1 MAGSEARLS
10 NVLKEGGYYS
20 HGSGIHFPMTSQEN
34 HAARSLDCDVIII
47 GGGPAGTTA
56 ATELARR
63 GRKVQLFE
71 KSRHPRFHIGESLL
85 PMNIPIFERLGVLDE
100 VDRIGVRKPAA
111 DFPADNERGF
121 NVFDFSKSLER
132 LPGYA
137 YQVKREELDQ
147 ILFRNAQ
154 RAGATTYENTEVVNA
169 TTSADSATVIVRD
182 SAGQTREVR
191 ARYLIDA
198 SGRDTFLGNRLKLK
212 DRHARHRSA
221 AVFAHFTGVERREE
235 PWTGNIS
242 IYRFRVGFGQGWIW
256 LIPLTDGIT
265 SIGAVLLP
273 EHMKHRQGSLED
285 FLMQILHSV
294 PALKARMANA
304 RLHGNLEATGNYS
317 YECREHTGPS
327 WIMAGDSS
335 AFLDPVFSSGV
346 LLAMH
351 GASHAA
357 ELVNRV
363 LDGERERPLQRAY
376 EREMRAGLREFSW
389 FIVRFTTPALA
400 WLFANPRNVL
410 RVEEA
415 MVSMLSGHVFNAR
428 RTQRRLRVFKVLY
441 YLTSF
446 FMWRDTLR
454 HRRELRALEAG

>member
-1 MAGSEARLS
+1 
-10 NVLKEGGYYS
+10 
-20 HGSGIHFPMTSQEN
+20 MTSQEN
-34 HAARSLDCDVIII
+34 HTSRSHDCDVIVI

-63 GRKVQLFE
+63 GRTVQLFE

-85 PMNIPIFERLGVLDE
+85 PMNIPILERLGVLEE
-100 VDRIGVRKPAA
+100 VDRIGIRKPAA

-121 NVFDFSKSLER
+121 NVFDFTRSLEK

-137 YQVKREELDQ
+137 YQVKREQFDE
-147 ILFRNAQ
+147 ILFRNTQ
-154 RAGATTYENTEVVNA
+154 RAGVSTYENTEVIA
-169 TTSADSATVIVRD
+169 AATSAASATVTVRD
-182 SAGQTREVR
+182 TTGQIREVR

-198 SGRDTFLGNRLKLK
+198 SGRDTFLGNTLKLK
-212 DRHARHRSA
+212 KRHARHRSA
-221 AVFAHFTGVERREE
+221 AVFAHFTGVERRAA

-242 IYRFRVGFGQGWIW
+242 IYRFRIGTGHGWIW

-273 EHMKHRQGSLED
+273 EHMKQRTGSLEE
-285 FLMQILHSV
+285 FLMGILHSV
-294 PALKARMANA
+294 PALKARMADA
-304 RLHGNLEATGNYS
+304 KLHGNLEATGNYS
-317 YECREHTGPS
+317 YECREHTGPR

-335 AFLDPVFSSGV
+335 AFVDPVFSSGV

-351 GASHAA
+351 AATRAA
-357 ELVNRV
+357 EMVDSV
-363 LDGERERPLQRAY
+363 LSGGSERSLQRAY
-376 EREMRAGLREFSW
+376 EREMRAGLKEFTW

-415 MVSMLSGHVFNAR
+415 MVSMLSGHVFEAR
-428 RTQRRLRVFKVLY
+428 RTLRRLRVFKVLY
-441 YLTSF
+441 YITSL
-446 FMWRDTLR
+446 FMWRDTLKF
-454 HRRELRALEAG
+454 RRELRELRAG

>member
-1 MAGSEARLS
+1 
-10 NVLKEGGYYS
+10 
-20 HGSGIHFPMTSQEN
+20 MTSQEN

-85 PMNIPIFERLGVLDE
+85 PMNIPILERLGVLPE

-137 YQVKREELDQ
+137 YQVKREEFDE

-154 RAGATTYENTEVVNA
+154 RAGAGTYENTEVINAA
-169 TTSADSATVIVRD
+169 TTADSASVTVRD
-182 SAGQTREVR
+182 AAGQTREVR

-198 SGRDTFLGNRLKLK
+198 SGRDTFLGNNLKLK
-212 DRHARHRSA
+212 KRHARHRSA
-221 AVFAHFTGVERREE
+221 AIFAHFTGVERRAE

-242 IYRFRVGFGQGWIW
+242 IYRFHQGWIW
-256 LIPLTDGIT
+256 LIPLSNDIT
-265 SIGAVLLP
+265 SIGAVLSP
-273 EHMKHRQGSLED
+273 ETLKKRSGPLEP
-285 FLMQILHSV
+285 FLMDILNSV

-317 YECREHTGPS
+317 YECREHTGPR
-327 WIMAGDSS
+327 WIMAGDAS

-346 LLAMH
+346 YLAMH
-351 GASHAA
+351 SASHAA
-357 ELVNRV
+357 ELVNEV
-363 LDGERERPLQRAY
+363 LDGARERPLQRAY
-376 EREMRAGLREFSW
+376 EREMRAGLKEFTW

-400 WLFANPRNVL
+400 WLFANPRNVM

-415 MVSMLSGHVFNAR
+415 MVSMLSGHVFGAR
-428 RTQRRLRVFKVLY
+428 ATLRRLRVFKVLY
-441 YLTSF
+441 YLTSL

-454 HRRELRALEAG
+454 HRREVRALGAG